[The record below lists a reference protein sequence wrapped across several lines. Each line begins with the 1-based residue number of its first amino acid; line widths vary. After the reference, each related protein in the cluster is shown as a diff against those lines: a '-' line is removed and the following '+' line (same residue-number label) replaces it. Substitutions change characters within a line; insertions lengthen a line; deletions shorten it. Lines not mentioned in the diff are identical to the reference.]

1 MMDKLSD
8 IAVFVQVIDS
18 GSFTA
23 AADKL
28 EMSRSV
34 ISKYVSRLE
43 ERLGV
48 RLLNRTTRRLS
59 LTEAGHVLYKGSLRG
74 IEEIDAAETEVTR
87 LQKTPRGRLRI
98 NTPMSFGILHIAPA
112 IADFQSQ
119 YPDVSVE
126 MNLEDRQVNL
136 VEEGYDLAIRIAEL
150 PDSSLIARR
159 LGPCRHVLC
168 ASADY
173 LQQHGTPRQPEELEH
188 HRVLT
193 FGFHSS
199 PRELQL
205 VNPQGRHL
213 SVALNSKIHMN
224 NSLALRE
231 AVLNDAGIVLIPTF
245 IVGAD
250 IQQGRLKPVLTN
262 YKMMEL
268 SIYAVYPQR
277 KLLSPKV
284 RAFIEFMESRIGRE
298 PAWDHYRANAS

>member
-1 MMDKLSD
+1 MANLSD

-28 EMSRSV
+28 DMSKSV

-74 IEEIDAAETEVTR
+74 IEEIEAAETEVTQ
-87 LQKTPRGRLRI
+87 LQETPRGTLRI

-112 IADFQSQ
+112 IADFHRQ
-119 YPDVSVE
+119 YPEVSVD
-126 MNLEDRQVNL
+126 MDLDDRQVNL
-136 VEEGYDLAIRIAEL
+136 VEEGYDLAVRIAEL

-168 ASADY
+168 ASPAY
-173 LQQHGTPRQPEELEH
+173 LQQHGTPRHAEDLAN
-188 HRVLT
+188 HRLLSY
-193 FGFHSS
+193 GYHSS
-199 PRELQL
+199 PREWQL
-205 VNPQGRHL
+205 VNPQGRH
-213 SVALNSKIHMN
+213 VNIALNSKIHMN

-231 AVLNDAGIVLIPTF
+231 AVLNNAGIVLIPTF
-245 IVGAD
+245 IVGND
-250 IQQGRLKPVLTN
+250 IRNGRLQSVLGH
-262 YKMMEL
+262 YKMLEL
-268 SIYAVYPQR
+268 SIYSVYPQR

-284 RAFIEFMESRIGRE
+284 RAFIEFMEQRIGTT
-298 PAWDHYRANAS
+298 PSWDR